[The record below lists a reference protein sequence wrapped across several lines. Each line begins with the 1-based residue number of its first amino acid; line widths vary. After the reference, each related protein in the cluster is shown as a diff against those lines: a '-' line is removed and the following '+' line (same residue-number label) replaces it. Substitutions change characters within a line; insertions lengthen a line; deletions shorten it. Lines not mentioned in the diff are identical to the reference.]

1 MGQEVEH
8 GRVPR
13 LEIHS
18 MRSKCRSESIGGP
31 LHSTLRWG
39 VGGGGGAMA
48 VSTGRGDY
56 HPFGSDCILIV
67 PSVLFQI
74 NSNLFLVFC
83 KLPIDTI
90 YSMF

>member
-39 VGGGGGAMA
+39 VGGGGVPWQYLQGGVIIIHLEVT
-48 VSTGRGDY
+48 VS
-56 HPFGSDCILIV
+56 S
-67 PSVLFQI
+67 
-74 NSNLFLVFC
+74 
-83 KLPIDTI
+83 
-90 YSMF
+90 